1 MRATLVLDDE
11 WMAKAQAFT
20 SLKNKSSLVR
30 EALQAFVERESARR
44 LVRLGGSEPDLK
56 VPPRRRM
63 PRR

>member
-11 WMAKAQAFT
+11 WMAKARAFT